1 MQSAHSHPWLKE
13 YQGHEPAPGTGQG
26 PDSSLQGE
34 MVTKGEVSLQERETQ
49 TPAEKQNPTGK
60 DLQA

>member
-13 YQGHEPAPGTGQG
+13 HQGLEPAPGTGQG

-34 MVTKGEVSLQERETQ
+34 MVTKGEVSLQEREAQ
-49 TPAEKQNPTGK
+49 APAEKQNPTGK